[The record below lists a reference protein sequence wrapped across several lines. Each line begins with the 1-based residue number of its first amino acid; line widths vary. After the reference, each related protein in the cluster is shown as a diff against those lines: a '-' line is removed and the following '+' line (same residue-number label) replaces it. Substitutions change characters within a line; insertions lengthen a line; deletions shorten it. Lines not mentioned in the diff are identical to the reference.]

1 MKLRALVL
9 LNAFVLALTAHGQL
23 LMKAGDSYVF
33 QFKRLDLYGVDFTSS
48 GGAASWITGMQGA
61 DGEDSLRM
69 EIFEGGIEEPAL
81 AERVMDLRQGAAI
94 IGHPTAWADH
104 AGAVRITVL
113 EGSFTLSELIV
124 RHLRPNPSGT
134 FDLFQVR
141 VPVVPIDLSFA
152 EGAANITFTAFAI
165 NLFSILFYACVC
177 IWWATLQHSQT
188 RESAT
193 GAVNMERQLGMVDVN
208 IAFADNISQGNLK
221 AEYNAENP
229 DALRSSL
236 A

>member
-81 AERVMDLRQGAAI
+81 AEQVMNLRQGGAI
-94 IGHPTAWADH
+94 VNHPTAWADH

-141 VPVVPIDLSFA
+141 VPVVPIEMSFA
-152 EGAANITFTAFAI
+152 DGAASITFTAFAGKRYI
-165 NLFSILFYACVC
+165 VE
-177 IWWATLQHSQT
+177 ATDDVG
-188 RESAT
+188 ENAVWNET
-193 GAVNMERQLGMVDVN
+193 GVKVENSDARVTVPAGMASTSRKLYRLRVEDAPV
-208 IAFADNISQGNLK
+208 IA
-221 AEYNAENP
+221 P
-229 DALRSSL
+229 LR
-236 A
+236 